1 MGGPQEVL
9 QSPYQVSSESSPC
22 FPHTIRASPH
32 QLTLGIEIFA
42 NAVWRRSKAKLMG
55 GLAHKH
61 SDPPTDLPQRRS
73 FPPEIVEMIIAHLK
87 YDTATLKSCAAT
99 CFTWYRIAVPHVH
112 RTLMLREWTSS
123 KFGNQPSNPLLSSFK
138 YGLLPFVEQLDFRG
152 TFAPGHWDVP
162 AVFDSRNMRYF
173 RAMVNLQELKIGD
186 LDFSKFPVGLGKY
199 LGHFA
204 PTLRSVALSWPKGT
218 RRQLLDFFRLFPKL
232 EDVEILC
239 YDPKRSVSE
248 PLDNQLV
255 PISGGLRGRLTLNM
269 FNEVG
274 LLEDIAVAF
283 GGMRFTSMDLRG
295 TRRVMRFV
303 LNACAHTLEILRI
316 YPQDVFDPVSSR
328 THEFN
333 LSSNTALRSIEVPD
347 SSLIYSTEFLSTI
360 TSPVFSEIVVIFPES
375 GASCTWETLARVMHS
390 LYEIRGFSVV
400 FCLEGSE
407 TSRAEGQ
414 RELTVETEKAVAAG
428 LYDFLPHPP
437 LVFFRAIANRI
448 RQYSG

>member
-22 FPHTIRASPH
+22 FPPTIRASPH

-42 NAVWRRSKAKLMG
+42 NAIWRRSKAKLMG

-112 RTLMLREWTSS
+112 RTLMLREWASS

-218 RRQLLDFFRLFPKL
+218 RRQLLDFFMLFPKL
-232 EDVEILC
+232 ENVGISRYPEGVR
-239 YDPKRSVSE
+239 YE
-248 PLDNQLV
+248 PLDNKPIV
-255 PISGGLRGRLTLNM
+255 PISGVLRGTLTLKE
-269 FNEVG
+269 FGDVE
-274 LLEDIAVAF
+274 LLKDMTVAF
-283 GGMRFTSMDLRG
+283 GGMGFTCMDLKNTPRA
-295 TRRVMRFV
+295 MRFV
-303 LNACAHTLEILRI
+303 LDACADTLETLCI
-316 YPQDVFDPVSSR
+316 YPPIKPYDGERVS
-328 THEFN
+328 
-333 LSSNTALRSIEVPD
+333 
-347 SSLIYSTEFLSTI
+347 
-360 TSPVFSEIVVIFPES
+360 
-375 GASCTWETLARVMHS
+375 
-390 LYEIRGFSVV
+390 
-400 FCLEGSE
+400 
-407 TSRAEGQ
+407 
-414 RELTVETEKAVAAG
+414 
-428 LYDFLPHPP
+428 
-437 LVFFRAIANRI
+437 
-448 RQYSG
+448 